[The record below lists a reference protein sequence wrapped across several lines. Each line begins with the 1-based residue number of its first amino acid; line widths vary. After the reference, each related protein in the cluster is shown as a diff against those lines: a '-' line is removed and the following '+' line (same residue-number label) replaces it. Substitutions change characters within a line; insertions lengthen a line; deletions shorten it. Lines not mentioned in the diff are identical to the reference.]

1 MTKRMDFLKST
12 AGKVISGLVA
22 LAVVAAAIS
31 WWRMDPGTRQ
41 MILGGTGKIAAWLGV
56 VLLLPWATFFVIS
69 LVARQNSNLAGAV
82 LVGVYTLLEV
92 ILLVWLFNWSLPS
105 ATAWTFVAL
114 GALLAAVYNL
124 FTCDW
129 IAEKVS

>member
-1 MTKRMDFLKST
+1 MDFLKST

-31 WWRMDPGTRQ
+31 WWRMDPTTRQ
-41 MILGGTGKIAAWLGV
+41 MILGGTGKIAAWFGI

-69 LVARQNSNLAGAV
+69 LVARRNSNLAGAV
-82 LVGVYTLLEV
+82 LVGAYTLLEV
-92 ILLVWLFNWSLPS
+92 VLLVWLFNWSIPS
-105 ATAWTFVAL
+105 ATAWTFVVA